1 MNNNQLTEVA
11 KILGVSEDSVSA
23 MDDEIK
29 NSMTAVFEQVAVK
42 NDEDKKAVFEALDN
56 LWQKG
61 SIYIELSEVAKSTG
75 ITTET
80 LRSLDY
86 ETQQTIVYEF
96 MMDSSQTAR
105 FYDLVN
111 KALAVADLPNVAKLI
126 GTPVRALRSL
136 PRRIQENICGAY
148 AMEYDADSTNMDK
161 AQAIVVALDK
171 SNIPFSARFGDAEMV
186 LTYDGS
192 YKEQVEEIIAKAQSG
207 DYEALLRELQ
217 VYGVPDGY
225 YRLLGEVAELLNTT
239 VSFLQSRPD
248 DVQLLLCK
256 FYVDLWLCDRAT
268 LQRELDRIITVNG
281 RTLSD
286 ISEYERKKQQEK
298 TPAEPVQTADKVH
311 SFAELYD
318 EYQRRHAN
326 DHFTREAHKHLAEI
340 ALRRQRDEQ
349 ERVTQTEEREQ
360 KGRTDHEEVYHH
372 RKCGY
377 RSSHNRSCCHRKAQK
392 VR

>member
-1 MNNNQLTEVA
+1 MTDFPYIGGIE
-11 KILGVSEDSVSA
+11 VSA
-23 MDDEIK
+23 IQNREFIRIE
-29 NSMTAVFEQVAVK
+29 T
-42 NDEDKKAVFEALDN
+42 DN
-56 LWQKG
+56 
-61 SIYIELSEVAKSTG
+61 
-75 ITTET
+75 
-80 LRSLDY
+80 
-86 ETQQTIVYEF
+86 
-96 MMDSSQTAR
+96 
-105 FYDLVN
+105 
-111 KALAVADLPNVAKLI
+111 
-126 GTPVRALRSL
+126 
-136 PRRIQENICGAY
+136 
-148 AMEYDADSTNMDK
+148 

-217 VYGVPDGY
+217 VYGVPNGY
-225 YRLLGEVAELLNTT
+225 YRLLGEVAGLLNTT

-248 DVQLLLCK
+248 EVQLLLCK

-286 ISEYERKKQQEK
+286 ISEYERKKQQDK
-298 TPAEPVQTADKVH
+298 TPAEPVQTADKVR

-340 ALRRQRDEQ
+340 ARRRQRDEQ
-349 ERVTQTEEREQ
+349 ERIAQTEERE
-360 KGRTDHEEVYHH
+360 
-372 RKCGY
+372 RK
-377 RSSHNRSCCHRKAQK
+377 NRP
-392 VR
+392 

>member
-1 MNNNQLTEVA
+1 MTDFPYIGA
-11 KILGVSEDSVSA
+11 
-23 MDDEIK
+23 IK
-29 NSMTAVFEQVAVK
+29 NREF
-42 NDEDKKAVFEALDN
+42 
-56 LWQKG
+56 
-61 SIYIELSEVAKSTG
+61 IRIET
-75 ITTET
+75 
-80 LRSLDY
+80 
-86 ETQQTIVYEF
+86 
-96 MMDSSQTAR
+96 
-105 FYDLVN
+105 
-111 KALAVADLPNVAKLI
+111 
-126 GTPVRALRSL
+126 
-136 PRRIQENICGAY
+136 
-148 AMEYDADSTNMDK
+148 DK

>member
-1 MNNNQLTEVA
+1 MTDFPYIGGIE
-11 KILGVSEDSVSA
+11 VSA
-23 MDDEIK
+23 IK
-29 NSMTAVFEQVAVK
+29 NREF
-42 NDEDKKAVFEALDN
+42 
-56 LWQKG
+56 
-61 SIYIELSEVAKSTG
+61 IRIET
-75 ITTET
+75 
-80 LRSLDY
+80 
-86 ETQQTIVYEF
+86 
-96 MMDSSQTAR
+96 
-105 FYDLVN
+105 
-111 KALAVADLPNVAKLI
+111 
-126 GTPVRALRSL
+126 
-136 PRRIQENICGAY
+136 
-148 AMEYDADSTNMDK
+148 DK

-311 SFAELYD
+311 SFA
-318 EYQRRHAN
+318 
-326 DHFTREAHKHLAEI
+326 
-340 ALRRQRDEQ
+340 
-349 ERVTQTEEREQ
+349 
-360 KGRTDHEEVYHH
+360 
-372 RKCGY
+372 
-377 RSSHNRSCCHRKAQK
+377 
-392 VR
+392 